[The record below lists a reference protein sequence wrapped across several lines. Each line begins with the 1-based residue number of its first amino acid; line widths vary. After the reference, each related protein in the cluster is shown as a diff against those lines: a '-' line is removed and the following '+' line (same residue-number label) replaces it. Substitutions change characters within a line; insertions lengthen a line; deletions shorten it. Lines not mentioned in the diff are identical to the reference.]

1 MSAENV
7 RRHNRRLRVLLAD
20 DHQLILD
27 GVRHALEEAGDEFEV
42 VGEATRGSQVLPL
55 VKRTQ
60 PDVVMLD
67 LRMPQVDG
75 LVCLDQIKRRHPET
89 KVIVLSVSADRS
101 LIDNVL
107 KRGASAYIVK
117 SVNPVDLPAVIRQ
130 AVEETVYTAIG
141 LPDDLSSRAAK
152 AAGLTERELAI
163 LTALARGMS
172 NAAIAK
178 QLWVAQQTVKFHL
191 TNIYRKLGVANRTE
205 AARYAYQ
212 QGLIESPLNEGD
224 EVSLGS

>member
-1 MSAENV
+1 MDGQ
-7 RRHNRRLRVLLAD
+7 RRQARRLKVLLAD

-27 GVRHALEEAGDEFEV
+27 GVRRALEEAGPEFEV
-42 VGEATRGSQVLPL
+42 VGEATKGSQVLPL

-67 LRMPQVDG
+67 LRMPELDG
-75 LVCLDQIKRRHPET
+75 LACLDQIKRRFPST
-89 KVIVLSVSADRS
+89 KVIVLSVSSDRT

-107 KRGASAYIVK
+107 KRGAGAYIVK
-117 SVNPVDLPAVIRQ
+117 SVNPVDIPAVIRQ
-130 AVEETVYTAIG
+130 AVEGTVYTAIG
-141 LPDDLSSRAAK
+141 LPDDPTSRAAK

-163 LTALARGMS
+163 LTALAQGMS
-172 NAAIAK
+172 NAAIARN
-178 QLWVAQQTVKFHL
+178 LWVAQQTVKFHL

-212 QGLIESPLNEGD
+212 QGLIETPIAEDD
-224 EVSLGS
+224 ELG

>member
-1 MSAENV
+1 MPAETV
-7 RRHNRRLRVLLAD
+7 KTPVRRLRVLLAD

-27 GVRHALEEAGDEFEV
+27 GVRHALEE
-42 VGEATRGSQVLPL
+42 S
-55 VKRTQ
+55 
-60 PDVVMLD
+60 
-67 LRMPQVDG
+67 
-75 LVCLDQIKRRHPET
+75 
-89 KVIVLSVSADRS
+89 
-101 LIDNVL
+101 
-107 KRGASAYIVK
+107 
-117 SVNPVDLPAVIRQ
+117 
-130 AVEETVYTAIG
+130 VYTAIG
-141 LPDDLSSRAAK
+141 LPDDPSSRAAK

-212 QGLIESPLNEGD
+212 QGLIESPLHEDEG
-224 EVSLGS
+224 SPLK